1 VNFAFALPQRT
12 FWETVVTTIKDI
24 AELAGVSV
32 GTVDRALNN
41 RGRISP
47 EAKRRI
53 ESIAAKLNY
62 RKNKVAKSLANRKL
76 NLKIAVILHIH
87 SNEFFGEVLEGIE
100 RAQREIVDFGISMGV
115 YHCKAFDPW
124 DQLHLIDTA
133 IAEGANAVV
142 IVPINHPDI
151 IKRLHRLNEEHIPF
165 VLLASVLEDVKCF
178 SAVRCDYARSGW
190 IAGGLLRLI
199 SGGDCKALAFF
210 PSFSMLGHRQR
221 MESFR
226 LFLEKHCPA
235 VNLEKIIE
243 LPGDSFDA
251 YQIVRE
257 ELLSHPQVNHIVYN
271 GIHSEAGIKAIENS
285 GRQMQS
291 IFFDFS
297 PPTKQALIEGRIS
310 AAILQQP
317 EEQGYRAI
325 MVLFDYFTT
334 NVLPP
339 ELTIVDSYVLF
350 KESIEELPH

>member
-1 VNFAFALPQRT
+1 M
-12 FWETVVTTIKDI
+12 TTIKDI

-47 EAKRRI
+47 EAKKRI

-76 NLKIAVILHIH
+76 NLKIAVVLHIH
-87 SNEFFGEVLEGIE
+87 SNEFFGEVLRGIE
-100 RAQREIVDFGISMGV
+100 RARTEIVDFGISMEL
-115 YHCKAFDPW
+115 YRCKEFDPQ

-142 IVPINHPDI
+142 IVPINHPEI

-165 VLLASVLEDVKCF
+165 VLLASVLEDVKFF

-190 IAGGLLRLI
+190 MAGGLLRLI
-199 SGGDCKALAFF
+199 SGGGCKALAFF
-210 PSFSMLGHRQR
+210 PSFSMLGHKQR
-221 MESFR
+221 LESFR
-226 LFLEKHCPA
+226 LYLEKHCPGIT
-235 VNLEKIIE
+235 LENVVE
-243 LPGDSFDA
+243 LPNDGFDS

-257 ELLSHPQVNHIVYN
+257 ELSSHPHVSHIVYN
-271 GIHSEAGIKAIENS
+271 GVYSEAGIKAIENS
-285 GRQMQS
+285 GRRIQS
-291 IFFDFS
+291 IFFDFA
-297 PPTKQALIEGRIS
+297 PPTKQALIEGKIS

-325 MVLFDYFTT
+325 MVLFDYFTA
-334 NVLPP
+334 NVIPP
-339 ELTIVDSYVLF
+339 EQTIVESYILF
-350 KESIEELPH
+350 KESIEALPK

>member
-1 VNFAFALPQRT
+1 M
-12 FWETVVTTIKDI
+12 TTIKDI

-47 EAKRRI
+47 EAKKRI

-76 NLKIAVILHIH
+76 NLKIAVVLHIH
-87 SNEFFGEVLEGIE
+87 SNEFFGEVLEGIK
-100 RAQREIVDFGISMGV
+100 RARTEIVDFGISMEV
-115 YHCKAFDPW
+115 YRCKEFDPQ

-151 IKRLHRLNEEHIPF
+151 IKRLHRLNEERIPF
-165 VLLASVLEDVKCF
+165 VLLASVLEDVTCF

-190 IAGGLLRLI
+190 MAGGLLSLL
-199 SGGDCKALAFF
+199 SGGACNALAFF

-226 LFLEKHCPA
+226 SYLEKHCPA

-257 ELLSHPQVNHIVYN
+257 ELSAHPHVNHIIYN
-271 GIHSEAGIKAIENS
+271 GVHAEAGIKAIENS
-285 GRQMQS
+285 GRRMQS

-297 PPTKQALIEGRIS
+297 PPTRQALIEGRIS

-317 EEQGYRAI
+317 EQQGYRAI
-325 MVLFDYFTT
+325 MVLFDYFTA
-334 NVLPP
+334 NVIPS
-339 ELTIVDSYVLF
+339 ELTVVESYILF
-350 KESIEELPH
+350 KESIEDLPK